1 MSDRVFFGGLAL
13 AAAALVALAMVWP
26 QGLGSR
32 SPGPFGSV
40 PVQQRP
46 EVQAAMRREAE
57 ADNARRQKAR
67 EAVAAAR
74 AAAEGG
80 TTPAPS
86 TPPPAETPQ

>member
-13 AAAALVALAMVWP
+13 AAAALIALAMVWP
-26 QGLGSR
+26 QGLGAR

-57 ADNARRQKAR
+57 ANNARLQKAR

-74 AAAEGG
+74 AATEGAA
-80 TTPAPS
+80 PAPAE
-86 TPPPAETPQ
+86 PPE

>member
-1 MSDRVFFGGLAL
+1 MSDRLFFGGLSL
-13 AAAALVALAMVWP
+13 VAAALIALAMVWP
-26 QGLGSR
+26 QGLGAR

-57 ADNARRQKAR
+57 ANNARLQKAR

-74 AAAEGG
+74 AATEESA
-80 TTPAPS
+80 PAPD
-86 TPPPAETPQ
+86 APQ

>member
-1 MSDRVFFGGLAL
+1 MSDRLFFGGLAL
-13 AAAALVALAMVWP
+13 LAAALIALAMVWP
-26 QGLGSR
+26 QGLGAR

-57 ADNARRQKAR
+57 ANNARLQKAR

-74 AAAEGG
+74 AATEGQ
-80 TTPAPS
+80 S
-86 TPPPAETPQ
+86 PPPLETPQ

>member
-1 MSDRVFFGGLAL
+1 MSDRLFFGGLSLL
-13 AAAALVALAMVWP
+13 AAALIALAMVWP
-26 QGLGSR
+26 QGLGAR

-57 ADNARRQKAR
+57 ANNARLQKAR

-74 AAAEGG
+74 AATEGQ
-80 TTPAPS
+80 S
-86 TPPPAETPQ
+86 PPPAETPP

>member
-13 AAAALVALAMVWP
+13 VAAALIALAMVWP
-26 QGLGSR
+26 QGLGAR

-57 ADNARRQKAR
+57 ANNARLQKAR

-74 AAAEGG
+74 AATEGQ
-80 TTPAPS
+80 A
-86 TPPPAETPQ
+86 PPPAETPQ

>member
-1 MSDRVFFGGLAL
+1 MSDRVFFSGLAL
-13 AAAALVALAMVWP
+13 AAAALIALAMVWP
-26 QGLGSR
+26 QGLGAR

-57 ADNARRQKAR
+57 ANNARLQKAR

-80 TTPAPS
+80 KTPAPS
-86 TPPPAETPQ
+86 SPPPAETPQ

>member
-1 MSDRVFFGGLAL
+1 MSDRLFFGGLSL
-13 AAAALVALAMVWP
+13 VAAALIALAMVWP
-26 QGLGSR
+26 QGLGAR

-57 ADNARRQKAR
+57 ANNARLQKAR

-74 AAAEGG
+74 AATEGAP
-80 TTPAPS
+80 PAPAE
-86 TPPPAETPQ
+86 PAK

>member
-1 MSDRVFFGGLAL
+1 MSDRLFFGGLSL
-13 AAAALVALAMVWP
+13 VAAALIALAMVWP
-26 QGLGSR
+26 QGLGAR

-57 ADNARRQKAR
+57 ADNARLQKAR

-80 TTPAPS
+80 KTPAPS

>member
-1 MSDRVFFGGLAL
+1 MSDRLFFGGLSL
-13 AAAALVALAMVWP
+13 VAAALVALAMVWP
-26 QGLGSR
+26 QGLGAR

-57 ADNARRQKAR
+57 ANNARLQKAR

-74 AAAEGG
+74 AATEGAP
-80 TTPAPS
+80 PAPAE
-86 TPPPAETPQ
+86 PAK

>member
-1 MSDRVFFGGLAL
+1 MSDRVFFSGLAL
-13 AAAALVALAMVWP
+13 AAAALIALAMVWP
-26 QGLGSR
+26 QGLGAR

-57 ADNARRQKAR
+57 ANNARLQKAR

-74 AAAEGG
+74 AATEGAAPPSAES
-80 TTPAPS
+80 P
-86 TPPPAETPQ
+86 E

>member
-1 MSDRVFFGGLAL
+1 MSDRLFFGGLSL
-13 AAAALVALAMVWP
+13 VAAALVALAMVWP
-26 QGLGSR
+26 QGLGAR

-57 ADNARRQKAR
+57 ANNARLQKAR

-74 AAAEGG
+74 AATGD
-80 TTPAPS
+80 AP
-86 TPPPAETPQ
+86 PPPAEPAK

>member
-1 MSDRVFFGGLAL
+1 MSDRLFFGGLSL
-13 AAAALVALAMVWP
+13 VAAALIALAMVWP
-26 QGLGSR
+26 QGLGAR

-57 ADNARRQKAR
+57 ADNARLQKAR

-80 TTPAPS
+80 KTPAPS
-86 TPPPAETPQ
+86 PPPPAETPQ

>member
-13 AAAALVALAMVWP
+13 VAAALVALAMVWP
-26 QGLGSR
+26 QGLGAR

-57 ADNARRQKAR
+57 ANNARLQKAR

-74 AAAEGG
+74 AATEGAPA
-80 TTPAPS
+80 PAPS
-86 TPPPAETPQ
+86 PEAPR

>member
-1 MSDRVFFGGLAL
+1 MSDRIFFGGLTL
-13 AAAALVALAMVWP
+13 VAAALIALAMVWP
-26 QGLGSR
+26 QGLGAR

-57 ADNARRQKAR
+57 ANNARLQKAR

-74 AAAEGG
+74 AATEGAP
-80 TTPAPS
+80 PAPAE
-86 TPPPAETPQ
+86 PAK